1 MTRASIAAAVAAL
14 VMPLNAAQGPTFSTK
29 LEVVRLDVLVTAGG
43 QPVRGL
49 TVDDFEVS
57 DNGVRQTLDLAS
69 FEQMPLSV
77 VLALDASASLSAT
90 QLVDLRAAGRAVL
103 TALKNDDRAALVTF
117 SEVVSLEQAL
127 TGEAAAVESALGRV
141 DADGR
146 TALVDGV
153 YSAVTIADA
162 SRGRGL
168 AIVFSDGLDTA
179 SWLTKEQVI
188 EAARRSDVVVYGVGT
203 GRTETG
209 FLSDITD
216 QTGGRLFQIESTA
229 DIRDRFLAI
238 LAEFRERYVLS
249 YTARGV
255 ARSGW
260 HRLDVRIKG
269 RRAIVRARPGYA
281 AP

>member
-1 MTRASIAAAVAAL
+1 M
-14 VMPLNAAQGPTFSTK
+14 K
-29 LEVVRLDVLVTAGG
+29 
-43 QPVRGL
+43 
-49 TVDDFEVS
+49 
-57 DNGVRQTLDLAS
+57 
-69 FEQMPLSV
+69 
-77 VLALDASASLSAT
+77 
-90 QLVDLRAAGRAVL
+90 
-103 TALKNDDRAALVTF
+103 KDDRAALVTF

-141 DADGR
+141 DPAGR

-153 YSAVTIADA
+153 YLAVAIADA

-188 EAARRSDVVVYGVGT
+188 EAARRSDVAVYGVGT
-203 GRTETG
+203 GRTETD
-209 FLSDITD
+209 FLSAITD
-216 QTGGRLFQIESTA
+216 ETGGRLLRIESIA
-229 DIRDRFLAI
+229 DIRDRSLTI

-249 YTARGV
+249 YTPRGV

-269 RRAIVRARPGYA
+269 RRATVRTRPGYYD
-281 AP
+281 

>member
-1 MTRASIAAAVAAL
+1 MTHASIAAAVAAL
-14 VMPLNAAQGPTFSTK
+14 SLPLTAAQGPTFSTR
-29 LEVVRLDVLVTAGG
+29 LEAVRLDVLVTAGG

-69 FEQMPLSV
+69 FEQIPLSV
-77 VLALDASASLSAT
+77 VLALDASASLSAP
-90 QLVDLRAAGRAVL
+90 QLDDLRSAGRAVL
-103 TALKNDDRAALVTF
+103 AALKNDDQAALVTF
-117 SEVVSLEQAL
+117 TELVSLEQAL
-127 TGEAAAVESALGRV
+127 TGDAAAVESALGRV
-141 DADGR
+141 DPDGG

-168 AIVFSDGLDTA
+168 TIVFSDGLDTA

-203 GRTETG
+203 GRTETD

-216 QTGGRLFQIESTA
+216 DTGGRLLQIDSTA
-229 DIRDRFLAI
+229 NIRDRFLAI

-249 YTARGV
+249 YTPRGV
-255 ARSGW
+255 AHSGW

-269 RRAIVRARPGYA
+269 RRATVRARPGYMA
-281 AP
+281 Q

>member
-90 QLVDLRAAGRAVL
+90 QLDDLRAAGRAVL